1 MNKSV
6 PRSPR
11 SRQKAERRGIYLAL
25 LYLYEEARKEKLT
38 KLSKLIK
45 AAAVEARKRSRF

>member
-6 PRSPR
+6 TRSSR
-11 SRQKAERRGIYLAL
+11 SRQRADRRGIYLAL
-25 LYLYEEARKEKLT
+25 LYLYEEAKKEKLI